1 MLITS
6 YIAVGNVQSMTT
18 SKTAIHNL
26 KNLFFTVITTTACTH
41 QPEYGCRETASRMK
55 MAAEN
60 TTAPRGVA
68 EVALARA
75 TIAEIRHVFM
85 THFI

>member
-1 MLITS
+1 
-6 YIAVGNVQSMTT
+6 
-18 SKTAIHNL
+18 
-26 KNLFFTVITTTACTH
+26 
-41 QPEYGCRETASRMK
+41 MK

-85 THFI
+85 MHFI